1 MHRHLNTLYVTTQ
14 GAYVSKDGLN
24 IVAKTEG
31 NEIGRVPA
39 HMIGGVVCFGRVSIS
54 PAAMGFCAEQGI
66 GISWLRENGRFLARV
81 EGPVAGN
88 VLLRRK
94 QYACSDN
101 AEACAAIVR
110 GIVAGKT
117 LNQRTVI
124 RRALRDHGDGMDA
137 EGRQRLDAA
146 QERLTRIARGTEKP
160 ATVDE
165 LRGFEGEAANVYFS
179 IFNDLLRTDE
189 AEFCFKGR
197 SRRPPL
203 DPVNALLS
211 FIYTLLVH
219 DIRSA
224 LETVGLDPAVGFL
237 HRDRPGRPSLA
248 LDLLEEFRPFF
259 ADRLV
264 LSLINRR
271 QARASDF
278 RRLENGAV
286 SMKDELRKE
295 VLTAYQERKKDELTH
310 PFIEEK
316 VTVGL
321 LWHVQAQLLA
331 RHLRGD
337 LDGYPPFVWK

>member
-1 MHRHLNTLYVTTQ
+1 MRRHLNTLYVTTQ
-14 GAYVSKDGLN
+14 GVYVSKDGLN
-24 IVAKTEG
+24 VVTKLDGT
-31 NEIGRVPA
+31 EIGRVPI
-39 HMIGGVVCFGRVSIS
+39 HMIGGIVCFGRVSMS
-54 PAAMGFCAEQGI
+54 PPAIGFCAEQGVA
-66 GISWLRENGRFLARV
+66 ISYLAENGRFLARV
-81 EGPVAGN
+81 EGPVSGN
-88 VLLRRK
+88 VLLRRQ
-94 QYACSDN
+94 QYRCSD
-101 AEACAAIVR
+101 EPTACAAIVR

-117 LNQRTVI
+117 LNQRAVI
-124 RRALRDHGDGMDA
+124 RRTLRDHGDGMDSA
-137 EGRQRLDAA
+137 AVHRLQSAG
-146 QERLTRIARGTEKP
+146 ERLTHIARSTEKP
-160 ATVDE
+160 ITVDE
-165 LRGFEGEAANVYFS
+165 LRGFEGEAAHVYFS
-179 IFNDLLRTDE
+179 VFPDLLRTDD
-189 AEFCFKGR
+189 AELSFRGR

-224 LETVGLDPAVGFL
+224 LESVGLDPAVGFL

-271 QARASDF
+271 QIRGKDF
-278 RRLENGAV
+278 QRLENGAV
-286 SMKDELRKE
+286 LMGDSLRKD
-295 VLTAYQERKKDELTH
+295 VLVAYQERKRDELTH

-321 LWHVQAQLLA
+321 LWHIQAQLLA